1 MKVVRKAHIPR
12 KPDDKLPLFD
22 GLHYEY
28 HTTQAFDWRGPR
40 WEASLRCVA
49 DIFEINKYL
58 CVFKPSES
66 LLQRQLARA
75 GQVRS
80 LRTDIIPRPVWCA
93 MSNAHGLSY
102 LVFRTVR
109 KGEV

>member
-22 GLHYEY
+22 RLHYEY

-58 CVFKPSES
+58 SVFKPSES
-66 LLQRQLARA
+66 LTPKQLTRA
-75 GQVRS
+75 GLDRS
-80 LRTDIIPRPVWCA
+80 PRTDIIPRPVWCSTA
-93 MSNAHGLSY
+93 HSHGLSY